1 MEAKRIEVGIAAL
14 LIPFSDY
21 SQIRSLSFIEERSS
35 EYEMVKRRLD
45 RSESCQMQRVA
56 SLLGQALSLP
66 VHPELIAMCS
76 PIRAVRE

>member
-1 MEAKRIEVGIAAL
+1 MLIQLLHRLPRRSPDHALVSDSFAILIE
-14 LIPFSDY
+14 D
-21 SQIRSLSFIEERSS
+21 RSS
-35 EYEMVKRRLD
+35 ESETGMKRLAH
-45 RSESCQMQRVA
+45 SESCQMQRVA